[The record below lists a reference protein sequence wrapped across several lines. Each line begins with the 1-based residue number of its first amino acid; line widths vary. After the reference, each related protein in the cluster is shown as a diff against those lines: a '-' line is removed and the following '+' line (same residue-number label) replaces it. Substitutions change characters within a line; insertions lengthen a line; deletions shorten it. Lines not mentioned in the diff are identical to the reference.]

1 MIWLKII
8 SKFIKA
14 FRSGE
19 SPGKI
24 ASGFSVGFLIGLMPF
39 WTIQGVLLF
48 IVLIL
53 FNINLAAGTVAILLA
68 NLFAYLLDPIFHS
81 LGYFFLTGIPALQG
95 FWEWLFNTPVG
106 PLSRFN
112 NTVVM
117 GSFIGGLI
125 FFFPIFFGMKKL
137 VVAYRSGLEE
147 RIKKWKIVQILKS
160 SKIVKLYE
168 KIRDIGGE

>member
-1 MIWLKII
+1 MFWLKIV

-19 SPGKI
+19 SPRQI
-24 ASGFSVGFLIGLMPF
+24 AAGFCFGFLIGLMPF
-39 WTIQGVLLF
+39 WTVQGIMLF
-48 IVLIL
+48 FLLIL
-53 FNINLAAGTVAILLA
+53 LNINLAAGTVAFLLA
-68 NLFAYLLDPIFHS
+68 SVFAYLLDPVFHS
-81 LGYFFLTGIPALQG
+81 IGYFILTGIPALQNL
-95 FWEWLFNTPVG
+95 WEWLYNTPIG

-112 NTVVM
+112 NSIVM

-125 FFFPIFFGMKKL
+125 LLIPIYWGMIKL

-147 RIKKWKIVQILKS
+147 RIKKWKIVQAITG
-160 SKIVKLYE
+160 SKLFQLYQ

>member
-24 ASGFSVGFLIGLMPF
+24 AGGFGVGFLIGIMPF
-39 WTIQGVLLF
+39 WTLQGVIFF
-48 IVLIL
+48 ILLIL
-53 FNINLAAGTVAILLA
+53 LNINMAAGTVAILLA
-68 NLFAYLLDPIFHS
+68 SLFAYLLDPIFHS
-81 LGYFFLTGIPALQG
+81 LGYFILTGIPFLQG
-95 FWEWLFNTPVG
+95 FWETLYNIPVA

-117 GSFIGGLI
+117 GSFIGGLVLFI
-125 FFFPIFFGMKKL
+125 PIFFGMKKL

-147 RIKKWKIVQILKS
+147 RINKWKIVQVIKG
-160 SKIVKLYE
+160 SKIVRLYE

>member
-19 SPGKI
+19 SPGQI
-24 ASGFSVGFLIGLMPF
+24 AGGFGVGFLIGIMPF
-39 WTIQGVLLF
+39 WTLQGVILF
-48 IVLIL
+48 ILLIL
-53 FNINLAAGTVAILLA
+53 LNINMAAGTVAILLA
-68 NLFAYLLDPIFHS
+68 SLFAYLLDPIFHS
-81 LGYFFLTGIPALQG
+81 LGYFILTGIPFLRG
-95 FWEWLFNTPVG
+95 FWETLYNIPVA

-117 GSFIGGLI
+117 GSFIGGLVLFI
-125 FFFPIFFGMKKL
+125 PIFFGMKKL

-147 RIKKWKIVQILKS
+147 RIKKWKIVQVIKG
-160 SKIVKLYE
+160 SKIVRLYE
-168 KIRDIGGE
+168 KIRDIGSE

>member
-1 MIWLKII
+1 MFWLKIV

-19 SPGKI
+19 SPRQI
-24 ASGFSVGFLIGLMPF
+24 AAGFCFGFLIGLMPF

-48 IVLIL
+48 IILIL
-53 FNINLAAGTVAILLA
+53 FNINLAAGTVALLLA
-68 NLFAYLLDPIFHS
+68 SFFAYLLDPIFHS
-81 LGYFFLTGIPALQG
+81 LGYFFLTGIPALQN
-95 FWEWLFNTPVG
+95 FWEWLYNTAIG

-112 NTVVM
+112 NTVVL

-125 FFFPIFFGMKKL
+125 LLIPIYWGMTKL
-137 VVAYRSGLEE
+137 VVAYRSGLEK
-147 RIKKWKIVQILKS
+147 RIKKWKIVQAITG
-160 SKIVKLYE
+160 SKLFQLYQ